1 MEEPEVPTE
10 HLHESIE
17 EKVEE
22 LEKEAKNELGKK
34 GWTLWLAVST
44 AFMAV
49 FAAMASLQAGHH
61 SNEAMVAQIKSSDK
75 WSYYEAKGIKAE
87 ITQNM
92 LLGKPADSTEL
103 KKKVSKYKAQQD
115 TISRDAADLEKES
128 SADLEK
134 YKTLA
139 MAVSLFQV
147 SIAISAIAML
157 TRRKFL
163 WYIALLISAGG
174 VIQFIL
180 GYMAG

>member
-22 LEKEAKNELGKK
+22 LEHEAKHELSKK

-49 FAAMASLQAGHH
+49 FAAMASLQAGHR
-61 SNEAMVAQIKSSDK
+61 SNEAMISQIQSSDK
-75 WSYYEAKGIKAE
+75 WAYYESKGIKSE

-92 LLGKPADSTEL
+92 LLGKPADSSAL
-103 KKKVSKYKAQQD
+103 KKKIAKYKAQQD
-115 TISRDAADLEKES
+115 TISEQATDLEKES
-128 SADLEK
+128 SANLEK

-157 TRRKFL
+157 TRVKYL
-163 WYIALLISAGG
+163 WYTALLISCGG
-174 VIQFIL
+174 IFQFIM
-180 GYMAG
+180 GYFA